1 MLEKFQFTLKKR
13 LCFMTSQNK
22 LEHYKGLGPH
32 LVFDGCVFIFY
43 FHFLFSNLI
52 LIFLFSTKIFF
63 LFGIN
68 FQLVFPNFFFFFLTI
83 PTNTNAD
90 EVPPT
95 RKSLPSYKLA
105 QVRVP
110 KNKHHTTMDPP
121 SNFNSLTPFTPQTH
135 HQICLR
141 SNNHQTSIF

>member
-1 MLEKFQFTLKKR
+1 
-13 LCFMTSQNK
+13 MTSQNK
-22 LEHYKGLGPH
+22 LEDYKGLGPH

-52 LIFLFSTKIFF
+52 LIFLFSTNFFFCLASIFSLSSLTF
-63 LFGIN
+63 
-68 FQLVFPNFFFFFLTI
+68 FFFFFLTI

-90 EVPPT
+90 EVPPA

-110 KNKHHTTMDPP
+110 KNKHHTTMDAP